1 MDEGI
6 SISRGEVQLKMR
18 TQSILTPT
26 PTRWSQMK
34 DIFAVVVDQST
45 AERRTAVAD
54 ACKGDIELQAEL
66 NKLLSQYDAMGG
78 FLDADSTTPIAGLLH
93 PGYLIA
99 ERYKIVSLLGC
110 GGMGEVYEADDSDLG
125 GRLAIKVIHPK
136 IALDPDAL
144 DRFRREVQLARQ
156 VTHPN
161 VCRVFDIGHH
171 WQLGEE
177 ILFLTMELVRGE
189 TLAARLK
196 RIGKIELQEALSI
209 ARQLCQALEAAHRV
223 PVLHRDLKC
232 ANIML
237 VGEGEQVRAVIT
249 DFGIACGMSKIEGS
263 SATGSGQSM
272 VVGTPAYMSP
282 EQLQGKSLTLSS
294 DIYSL
299 GVVLYE
305 MTTGVRPFHN
315 NSQWIEAVN
324 RLTDNP
330 VAPVKISPGLG
341 ENWNKTILRC
351 LDRDP
356 EKRMA
361 PVEAVLV
368 SLSGNRNLVSL
379 LREYRRA
386 AALVAAFAFIVVPL
400 AFLLWIRFSPTPL
413 PANKH
418 LAVFPFTFVGDYV
431 PGPASAYGL
440 SESVTSNLARLEPAN
455 SSLWVVPWSQVRNM
469 KPDDAGH
476 AAASLGVNLLITGQ
490 MEKLGS
496 GLRLR
501 TEVKDAQTLKVLR
514 SEVVTIPAEEMAT
527 VEDLALERIS
537 AMLKVVMPE
546 GILYHLPVDQKLEP
560 DAYEFYQQGHGY
572 LRRDSS
578 ENVDRAIP
586 LLQRAISLDARFAA
600 ANADLGTA
608 YVFKYRNTKDK
619 HWLDSARQFS
629 SRALSLNESLA
640 PAHLAQAMILQESG
654 DLDSAISE
662 FNRALR
668 LDPTDDEVIRR
679 LALAYDAAG
688 TILKAE
694 SLLKDS
700 IRRNPSD
707 WVNYLSL
714 GALYFHHAQYD
725 QAEQCYHIVTE
736 LAPDNV
742 PAIFSLGGVYLAQG
756 KYNEAERTLDRAVAV
771 SPSAGAYSNLG
782 SARFHLGSYA
792 GAAVAFLKA
801 TDLSPKDYVNWT
813 NLADAYDMA
822 GEHAKAEQ
830 AFERA
835 VQEQS
840 QALIIL
846 PNDGMLLERLALSYA
861 KLGKKQD
868 ARLRLNQAM
877 RHPANTAEFLFNAMC
892 LYELT
897 DQREQALLTLRSV
910 LRDNYSMSEIESDG
924 DLKNLRADPRYAKT
938 LKAFE

>member
-1 MDEGI
+1 MPEEV
-6 SISRGEVQLKMR
+6 SALPGEVQLKMP

-26 PTRWSQMK
+26 PSRWSQMK
-34 DIFAVVVDQST
+34 DIFAAVVDQATS
-45 AERRTAVAD
+45 ERQTAVAE
-54 ACKGDIELQAEL
+54 ACKGDIELQEEL
-66 NKLLSQYDAMGG
+66 NKLLAQYDAMGG
-78 FLDADSTTPIAGLLH
+78 FLDTDSTTPVDGLLH

-99 ERYKIVSLLGC
+99 ERYRIVSLLGR

-125 GRLAIKVIHPK
+125 GRIAIKVIHPR

-171 WQLGEE
+171 WQEREE

-189 TLAARLK
+189 TLSARLK
-196 RIGKIELQEALSI
+196 RTGKIEPQEALSI

-223 PVLHRDLKC
+223 SVLHRDLKC
-232 ANIML
+232 SNIML
-237 VGEGEQVRAVIT
+237 AGEGEQVRAVIT
-249 DFGIACGMSKIEGS
+249 DFGIARGISKIEGS
-263 SATGSGQSM
+263 SATGDGQGL

-315 NSQWIEAVN
+315 DSQWIEAVN

-330 VAPVKISPGLG
+330 IEPVKISPGLG
-341 ENWNKTILRC
+341 ENWNKTILKC
-351 LDRDP
+351 LERDP
-356 EKRMA
+356 EKRIA

-368 SLSGNRNLVSL
+368 SLSGKRNLLSL
-379 LREYRRA
+379 LRKYRSV
-386 AALVAAFAFIVVPL
+386 AALATTFALIVIPL
-400 AFLLWIRFSPTPL
+400 AFLLWIRFSPAPL
-413 PANKH
+413 PENKH
-418 LAVFPFTFVGDYV
+418 IAVFPFTFVGAYA
-431 PGPASAYGL
+431 PGPVSAYGL

-455 SSLWVVPWSQVRNM
+455 SSLWVVPWSQIRNM
-469 KPDDAGH
+469 KPDDAAH

-490 MEKLGS
+490 MEKPGS

-501 TEVKDAQTLKVLR
+501 IEVKDAQTLRVLR
-514 SEVVTIPAEEMAT
+514 SQVVTIPAEEMST
-527 VEDLALERIS
+527 VEDSALERIS
-537 AMLKVVMPE
+537 AMLKIVMPE
-546 GILYHLPVDQKLEP
+546 EILSHLPVDQKLEP

-572 LRRDSS
+572 LRHDSYDY
-578 ENVDRAIP
+578 VDRAIP
-586 LLQRAISLDARFAA
+586 LLQKAISLDARFAA
-600 ANADLGTA
+600 ANADLATA

-619 HWLDSARQFS
+619 HWLDSAKQFS
-629 SRALSLNESLA
+629 SRALSLNDSLA

-654 DLDSAISE
+654 DLESAISE
-662 FNRALR
+662 YNRALR
-668 LDPTDDEVIRR
+668 LDPADDEIIRR
-679 LALAYDAAG
+679 LALAYDVAG
-688 TILKAE
+688 SVLKAE
-694 SLLKDS
+694 SLIKDS

-725 QAEQCYHIVTE
+725 QAEQCYRIVTE
-736 LAPDNV
+736 LAPDNA

-756 KYNEAERTLDRAVAV
+756 KYNEAEHTLERAVAI
-771 SPSAGAYSNLG
+771 SPLAGAYSNLG
-782 SARFHLGSYA
+782 TARFHLGNYA
-792 GAAVAFLKA
+792 SAAVAFLKA
-801 TDLSPKDYVNWT
+801 ADLSPKDYVNWS

-822 GEHAKAEQ
+822 GDHAKAEQ
-830 AFERA
+830 AYERA
-835 VQEQS
+835 VQELS
-840 QALIIL
+840 QALTLL
-846 PNDGMLLERLALSYA
+846 PNDGMLLERLALSYV

-877 RHPANTAEFLFNAMC
+877 RHPADRPEFLFNAMR

-897 DQREQALLTLRSV
+897 DQRDQALSTLRSV
-910 LRDNYSMSEIESDG
+910 LRDNYSMSEIESDA
-924 DLKNLRADPRYAKT
+924 DLRNLRADPRYAII